1 MWTAHSGP
9 LDPSLRPFGHLFWGS
24 FGALLLG
31 PWALWAPPL
40 GPLGPSPWAFGP
52 FMPFPLGPLD
62 SSAALP
68 LGRWAFWALPCWAP
82 CNFSGFLTGFLTC
95 LASAVMGME
104 LETLCPFSSDR
115 SNERTP
121 RRQNVFCYRFLG
133 REKTNH
139 THGKN
144 VAKMRFPR
152 ITFLG
157 TVVVVIVLT
166 FGPLGPLAHWALR
179 PLRPF
184 GPLGPLERLKH
195 ASKSSKNL
203 VLPEKSSQVKL

>member
-1 MWTAHSGP
+1 MC
-9 LDPSLRPFGHLFWGS
+9 FVIV
-24 FGALLLG
+24 
-31 PWALWAPPL
+31 
-40 GPLGPSPWAFGP
+40 
-52 FMPFPLGPLD
+52 
-62 SSAALP
+62 
-68 LGRWAFWALPCWAP
+68 
-82 CNFSGFLTGFLTC
+82 FL
-95 LASAVMGME
+95 AE
-104 LETLCPFSSDR
+104 KK
-115 SNERTP
+115 RTTP
-121 RRQNVFCYRFLG
+121 T
-133 REKTNH
+133 E
-139 THGKN
+139 KN